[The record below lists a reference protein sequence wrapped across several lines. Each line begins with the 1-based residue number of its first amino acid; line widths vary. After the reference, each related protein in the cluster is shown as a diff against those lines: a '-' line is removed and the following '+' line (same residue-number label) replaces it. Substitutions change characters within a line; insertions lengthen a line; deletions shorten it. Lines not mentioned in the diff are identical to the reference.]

1 MLYCIKSLTSRII
14 IALISHIKYISHM
27 EKKTLTFRLDK
38 DTIRRLKYVA
48 LDQEKNLTELLYEG
62 IHYILKKYE
71 KPPTTVFRKKK

>member
-1 MLYCIKSLTSRII
+1 
-14 IALISHIKYISHM
+14 M

-62 IHYILKKYE
+62 IHYIIKKYE
-71 KPPTTVFRKKK
+71 KPPTIIPFKKRK

>member
-1 MLYCIKSLTSRII
+1 
-14 IALISHIKYISHM
+14 M

>member
-1 MLYCIKSLTSRII
+1 MSRII
-14 IALISHIKYISHM
+14 IALNLHIKYIHNM

-62 IHYILKKYE
+62 IHYIIEKYE
-71 KPPTTVFRKKK
+71 NSTSSPNKK

>member
-1 MLYCIKSLTSRII
+1 LLYCIIAVMSRII
-14 IALISHIKYISHM
+14 IALILHIKYTSTM

-62 IHYILKKYE
+62 IHYIIDKYE
-71 KPPTTVFRKKK
+71 KSRTRPPIRK

>member
-1 MLYCIKSLTSRII
+1 MSRII
-14 IALISHIKYISHM
+14 IALNLHIKYIYNM

-62 IHYILKKYE
+62 IRYIISKYE
-71 KPPTTVFRKKK
+71 KPRTSPPIKK